1 MQIKENTCCFIGHRK
16 INETEELK
24 QKLTEVI
31 ENLIVHENVD
41 TFLFGSK
48 SEFNDLCRYTVTEL
62 KKKYPDIKRI
72 FVRAE
77 YPYINDDYR
86 DYLLQFYEDTYY
98 PEKVLNSGK
107 ASYVKRNIEMIDNSK
122 FCVMYFDETYSPNNR
137 NSGTKIAYEYVVGKR
152 KRVINVMYSFG
163 NPQLTFLI

>member
-1 MQIKENTCCFIGHRK
+1 MIKKENTCCFIGHRK

-31 ENLIVHENVD
+31 ENLIVNENID
-41 TFLFGSK
+41 TFLFGCK
-48 SEFNDLCRYTVTEL
+48 SEFNDLCWDAVTEL
-62 KKKYPDIKRI
+62 KKKYPNIKRI

-122 FCVMYFDETYSPNNR
+122 FCVVYFDKNYSPNNR
-137 NSGTKIAYEYVVGKR
+137 KSGTKIAYEYAVEKR
-152 KRVINVMYSFG
+152 KDIKNVIIKSD
-163 NPQLTFLI
+163 

>member
-1 MQIKENTCCFIGHRK
+1 MIKKENTCCFIGHRK
-16 INETEELK
+16 VNETEELK

-31 ENLIVHENVD
+31 ENLIVNENVD

-48 SEFNDLCRYTVTEL
+48 SEFNDLCRCTVTEL
-62 KKKYPDIKRI
+62 KKKYPNIKRI

-98 PEKVLNSGK
+98 PQKVLNSGK

-122 FCVMYFDETYSPNNR
+122 FCVVYYDENYSHNNR
-137 NSGTKIAYEYVVGKR
+137 KSGARIAYEYAVGKR
-152 KRVINVMYSFG
+152 KMIMNVVDSF
-163 NPQLTFLI
+163 

>member
-31 ENLIVHENVD
+31 ENLIVNENVD

-62 KKKYPDIKRI
+62 KKKYPKRK
-72 FVRAE
+72 
-77 YPYINDDYR
+77 
-86 DYLLQFYEDTYY
+86 
-98 PEKVLNSGK
+98 EKV
-107 ASYVKRNIEMIDNSK
+107 IW
-122 FCVMYFDETYSPNNR
+122 
-137 NSGTKIAYEYVVGKR
+137 TKLLKTIRYQSR
-152 KRVINVMYSFG
+152 D
-163 NPQLTFLI
+163 